1 MGTVGRPRARAVTL
15 VLAGSLTLG
24 ANARPAHADDAP
36 ARTPDAA
43 SEEAK
48 RHFTAGVNLLRDPV
62 KPRYEEAYREF
73 KAAHAASGS
82 PKVLGNLALCAMML
96 ERDAE
101 AIAAYEAYLKA
112 GLDLDAQERAQ
123 IERDLFT
130 LRAGIARVTVS
141 ANVPSYSVYDTR
153 LPVQGESLTN
163 VYGPFEGETEL
174 GVRQG
179 RHVLRAKAPG
189 RADVVWEV
197 ETTGAALPP
206 HAFVF
211 EDAAAPAPA
220 APAPDAP
227 AAAALAPLPPPSAR
241 RPVGT
246 PVWIGAGV
254 TGALGIATLATGVA
268 ALSAKSSYDDAND
281 GRSPETAASDRGSG
295 RTLNAVTDVLLV
307 GTLVAA
313 GVTTYLFLTRPEEP
327 PPAAAR
333 WLGGRFV
340 F

>member
-1 MGTVGRPRARAVTL
+1 MKGTFRRSVAIGLVGLSAAATVSRDAR
-15 VLAGSLTLG
+15 
-24 ANARPAHADDAP
+24 ADDAP
-36 ARTPDAA
+36 AA
-43 SEEAK
+43 SPERAEDAK

-112 GLDLDAQERAQ
+112 GLDLDAAERAQ

-130 LRAGIARVTVS
+130 LRAGVARLAVS
-141 ANVPSYSVYDTR
+141 ANVPSYTVFDTR

-163 VYGPFEGETEL
+163 VYGPFDGPTEL

-179 RHVLRAKAPG
+179 RHVFRAKAAG
-189 RADVVWEV
+189 RPDVTWEV
-197 ETTGAALPP
+197 ETTGPSLPA

-211 EDAAAPAPA
+211 EAAPTNAEPATPPPQA
-220 APAPDAP
+220 APLAATAPTP
-227 AAAALAPLPPPSAR
+227 ESK

-254 TGALGIATLATGVA
+254 TGVLGVATIVSGAA
-268 ALSAKSSYDDAND
+268 ALSAKGSYDDAND
-281 GRSPETAASDRGSG
+281 GRAPESAASDRGSG

-313 GVTTYLFLTRPEEP
+313 GVTTYLFLTRPAEP
-327 PPAAAR
+327 PPTAAR
-333 WLGGRFV
+333 WLGGRFE